1 MGNKSASSAAK
12 PIEYPDLVTV
22 ISGRPPE
29 NHAVTAQATA
39 DSIDD
44 MPQSIMR
51 RLDKYAASSSAAKPT
66 EYTASAADTTRR
78 ATAML
83 HAELVSMTTPQA
95 AADSNDDMSSKDDT
109 ASSAAKPTGYQES
122 ATDTIVRQAA
132 ADHMLMDVPTMDCAH
147 CDRRLCETNALCFFT
162 RDNIAGRHE
171 VHLILQPY
179 YVVDTPP
186 SFVPATTKPGCH
198 MTWECVCGH
207 HLGDTRPVGPN
218 KALMT
223 AFKSAAVKLYGQHL
237 TGRKSQWPKVY
248 NTHPF
253 AGIQVRDRHSFHV
266 YEER

>member
-1 MGNKSASSAAK
+1 VRTTSASGDIVHIIADMSTKRRWGKKRASSAAK
-12 PIEYPDLVTV
+12 PTEYPDLVTE

-66 EYTASAADTTRR
+66 EYTASAA
-78 ATAML
+78 
-83 HAELVSMTTPQA
+83 
-95 AADSNDDMSSKDDT
+95 AADSIDDT

-122 ATDTIVRQAA
+122 ATDTIEAA
-132 ADHMLMDVPTMDCAH
+132 ADHMLHTDVPTMDCPN
-147 CDRRLCETNALCFFT
+147 CERRLCETNALCFFT
-162 RDNIAGRHE
+162 RYNRAGGHE
-171 VHLILQPY
+171 VHLILKPY

-186 SFVPATTKPGCH
+186 SFVHATTKPGCH
-198 MTWECVCGH
+198 MTWECGCGH

>member
-1 MGNKSASSAAK
+1 MSIKRRWGNNGANSDAK
-12 PIEYPDLVTV
+12 PTEYPDLVTD

-39 DSIDD
+39 DSIGD
-44 MPQSIMR
+44 MPRSIMR
-51 RLDKYAASSSAAKPT
+51 RLDKYTASSSAAKPT
-66 EYTASAADTTRR
+66 EYTVSAA
-78 ATAML
+78 ALL
-83 HAELVSMTTPQA
+83 HTEFVSMTTPQA
-95 AADSNDDMSSKDDT
+95 AANSSDDMSSKDDT
-109 ASSAAKPTGYQES
+109 ASSAAKPTEYEGS
-122 ATDTIVRQAA
+122 VTDTIMRQAA

-171 VHLILQPY
+171 VHLILKPY

-186 SFVPATTKPGCH
+186 SFVHATTKPGCH

-253 AGIQVRDRHSFHV
+253 AGIQVRDKHSFHV